1 MFVAL
6 SIQYEMRMRHI
17 VICGLSRSTIFCPHY
32 LINNRIFEEK
42 KLLNAKCGFW
52 FSLQLLSEI
61 FLILRRTERDM
72 IKSIYWSTCK
82 VPLLFLSDFSE
93 TWISFNKFSKN
104 TEIQNFMKIRPV
116 GAELFHADGR
126 TNRHDEA
133 QSRFS
138 QFCERAQQ
146 TLGSGKNS
154 CRLL

>member
-1 MFVAL
+1 
-6 SIQYEMRMRHI
+6 
-17 VICGLSRSTIFCPHY
+17 
-32 LINNRIFEEK
+32 
-42 KLLNAKCGFW
+42 
-52 FSLQLLSEI
+52 
-61 FLILRRTERDM
+61 M